1 MFTLAGNEHKRNSWK
16 DAIWCN
22 LPYLTCDQ
30 FILNLKLSDCKIGLD
45 AIVLTLPDKLNRYIR
60 RIYQI
65 TKIEGTIIII

>member
-45 AIVLTLPDKLNRYIR
+45 AIFLY
-60 RIYQI
+60 
-65 TKIEGTIIII
+65 

>member
-30 FILNLKLSDCKIGLD
+30 FILKLKLSDCKIGLD
-45 AIVLTLPDKLNRYIR
+45 AIVFTLPDIFLL
-60 RIYQI
+60 
-65 TKIEGTIIII
+65 

>member
-30 FILNLKLSDCKIGLD
+30 FILNLKLSDCKMGLD
-45 AIVLTLPDKLNRYIR
+45 AIVFAITGAIYAQPRNRL
-60 RIYQI
+60 
-65 TKIEGTIIII
+65 G